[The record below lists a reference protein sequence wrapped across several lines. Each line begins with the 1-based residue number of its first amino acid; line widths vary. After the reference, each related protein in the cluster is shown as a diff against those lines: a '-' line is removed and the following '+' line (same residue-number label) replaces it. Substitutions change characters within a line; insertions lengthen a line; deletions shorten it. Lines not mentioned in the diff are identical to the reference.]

1 MEEANK
7 QLLIDELIKAWEDA
21 ASKEVRNMKAD
32 QHQLEECKPLT
43 CHQLDQRNESVVNVQ
58 PSKHLTNIVE
68 SNHSLI
74 FKELQMRWNN
84 GKEQSW
90 KAPQEI
96 KKSLTADQK
105 NDDRENENGKFIVQ
119 DNESEEM
126 VVDVPKMEVTKM
138 DQPQPLMGP
147 PIFQMTTMDVPEI
160 SIISPTPLSSIADI
174 EELECN
180 EHESDDQHLTILE
193 TVELL
198 PTKMTMIKS
207 LPNFD
212 ELVNFELELQGKVD
226 DNGFEGYEEMP
237 EENLKVDPIESFKK
251 QCNMKEDPHID
262 NGGFQKDITILETDQ
277 LLPTK
282 MKMIKYLPNFDQS
295 ASELEEEIDKNR
307 FEENIEA
314 SKESLQDFANS
325 EELIKFDA
333 LPEHQEDVIEHFAN
347 LEVVSEFKEK
357 NDENGFEENVEAS
370 KESLED
376 LTIPGELVKFEG
388 IDELHALPEYQED
401 GINSLN
407 FDQFANL
414 EVVSEFKE
422 KNDENG
428 FEENVEAS
436 KESLEDLTI
445 PGELVKFE
453 GIDELHAPP
462 EYQEDGINSLNFDQF
477 ANLEVASEF
486 KEKTDENEFEEI
498 EDNLEE
504 SLEDMA
510 NPEDCSIE
518 STKHKLQEESAID
531 KVFDDG
537 NQFHLTS
544 VKLEKLLPTKITM
557 IKCLPNF
564 DEFTTT
570 KIALE
575 LQENNDENELK
586 ESEDNLVKLEEFGH
600 FEGSDEH
607 DNIQECLLFEKEIDD
622 APPEKTEPALVA
634 EPDSELIEDSTIQA
648 NEQQPQA
655 DECSTESPKHET
667 HKYPGLRQSYNLLIQ
682 KLGWVALKLRSI
694 LQQLV
699 RIVKHVCYGSLAHAK
714 ILKRRRQDFMDQLSN
729 DQYVEN
735 ILKLGLTFTTGL
747 SLCVILVVFLPT
759 LILQICQWQQR

>member
-226 DNGFEGYEEMP
+226 DNGFEGYEEIP
-237 EENLKVDPIESFKK
+237 EENLKVDPTESFKK

-295 ASELEEEIDKNR
+295 ASELEEEIDKNG

-333 LPEHQEDVIEHFAN
+333 LPEYQEDVI
-347 LEVVSEFKEK
+347 
-357 NDENGFEENVEAS
+357 
-370 KESLED
+370 
-376 LTIPGELVKFEG
+376 
-388 IDELHALPEYQED
+388 
-401 GINSLN
+401 
-407 FDQFANL
+407 DQFANL

-445 PGELVKFE
+445 PGELVKSE
-453 GIDELHAPP
+453 AIDELHAPP

-544 VKLEKLLPTKITM
+544 VELEKLLPTKITM
-557 IKCLPNF
+557 IRCLPNF

-570 KIALE
+570 KTALE

-586 ESEDNLVKLEEFGH
+586 ESEDNLVKLEELGH

-634 EPDSELIEDSTIQA
+634 EPDSELIEDSSIQA
-648 NEQQPQA
+648 NYQQPQA

>member
-193 TVELL
+193 KVELL

-226 DNGFEGYEEMP
+226 DNGFEGYEEIP
-237 EENLKVDPIESFKK
+237 EENLKVDPTESFKK

-333 LPEHQEDVIEHFAN
+333 LPEHQEDVIE
-347 LEVVSEFKEK
+347 
-357 NDENGFEENVEAS
+357 
-370 KESLED
+370 
-376 LTIPGELVKFEG
+376 
-388 IDELHALPEYQED
+388 
-401 GINSLN
+401 
-407 FDQFANL
+407 QFANL

-531 KVFDDG
+531 NVFDDG

-557 IKCLPNF
+557 IRCLPNF

-570 KIALE
+570 KTALE

-634 EPDSELIEDSTIQA
+634 EPDSELIEDSSIQA
-648 NEQQPQA
+648 NDQQPQA

>member
-226 DNGFEGYEEMP
+226 DNGFEGYEEIP
-237 EENLKVDPIESFKK
+237 EENLKVDPTESFKK

-295 ASELEEEIDKNR
+295 ASELEEEIDKNG

-333 LPEHQEDVIEHFAN
+333 LPEHQEDVIE
-347 LEVVSEFKEK
+347 
-357 NDENGFEENVEAS
+357 
-370 KESLED
+370 
-376 LTIPGELVKFEG
+376 
-388 IDELHALPEYQED
+388 
-401 GINSLN
+401 
-407 FDQFANL
+407 QFANL

-498 EDNLEE
+498 EHNLEE

-557 IKCLPNF
+557 IRCLPNF

-570 KIALE
+570 KTALE

-586 ESEDNLVKLEEFGH
+586 ESEDNLVKLEELGH

-634 EPDSELIEDSTIQA
+634 EPDSELIEDSSIQA
-648 NEQQPQA
+648 NDQQPQA

>member
-226 DNGFEGYEEMP
+226 DNGFEGYEEIP
-237 EENLKVDPIESFKK
+237 EENLKVDPTESFKK

-295 ASELEEEIDKNR
+295 ASELEEEIDKNG

-333 LPEHQEDVIEHFAN
+333 LPEHQEDVIE
-347 LEVVSEFKEK
+347 
-357 NDENGFEENVEAS
+357 
-370 KESLED
+370 
-376 LTIPGELVKFEG
+376 
-388 IDELHALPEYQED
+388 
-401 GINSLN
+401 
-407 FDQFANL
+407 QFANL

-498 EDNLEE
+498 EHNLEE

-557 IKCLPNF
+557 IRCLPNF

-570 KIALE
+570 KTALE

-586 ESEDNLVKLEEFGH
+586 ESEDNLVKLEELGH

-634 EPDSELIEDSTIQA
+634 EPDSELIEDSSIQA
-648 NEQQPQA
+648 NDQQPQA

-682 KLGWVALKLRSI
+682 KLGWLALKLRSI

>member
-21 ASKEVRNMKAD
+21 ASKEVRNMKAN

-226 DNGFEGYEEMP
+226 DNGFEGYEEIP
-237 EENLKVDPIESFKK
+237 EENLKVDPTESFKN

-295 ASELEEEIDKNR
+295 ASELEEEIDKNG

-333 LPEHQEDVIEHFAN
+333 LPEHQEDVIEQFAN

-388 IDELHALPEYQED
+388 IDELHAL
-401 GINSLN
+401 
-407 FDQFANL
+407 
-414 EVVSEFKE
+414 
-422 KNDENG
+422 
-428 FEENVEAS
+428 
-436 KESLEDLTI
+436 
-445 PGELVKFE
+445 
-453 GIDELHAPP
+453 P

-544 VKLEKLLPTKITM
+544 VELEKLLPTKITM

-586 ESEDNLVKLEEFGH
+586 ESEDNLVKLEELGH

-634 EPDSELIEDSTIQA
+634 EPDSELIEDSSIQA
-648 NEQQPQA
+648 NDQQPQA

>member
-21 ASKEVRNMKAD
+21 ASKEVRNMKAN

-226 DNGFEGYEEMP
+226 DNGFEGYEEIP
-237 EENLKVDPIESFKK
+237 EENLKVDPTESFKN

-295 ASELEEEIDKNR
+295 ASELEEEIDKNG

-333 LPEHQEDVIEHFAN
+333 LPEHQEDVIE
-347 LEVVSEFKEK
+347 
-357 NDENGFEENVEAS
+357 
-370 KESLED
+370 
-376 LTIPGELVKFEG
+376 
-388 IDELHALPEYQED
+388 
-401 GINSLN
+401 
-407 FDQFANL
+407 QFANL

-544 VKLEKLLPTKITM
+544 VELEKLLPTKITM

-586 ESEDNLVKLEEFGH
+586 ESEDNLVKLEELGH

-634 EPDSELIEDSTIQA
+634 EPDSELIEDSSIQA
-648 NEQQPQA
+648 NDQQPQA

>member
-226 DNGFEGYEEMP
+226 DNGFEGYEEIP
-237 EENLKVDPIESFKK
+237 EENLKVDPTESFKN

-295 ASELEEEIDKNR
+295 ASELEEEIDKNG

-333 LPEHQEDVIEHFAN
+333 LPEHQEDVIE
-347 LEVVSEFKEK
+347 
-357 NDENGFEENVEAS
+357 
-370 KESLED
+370 
-376 LTIPGELVKFEG
+376 
-388 IDELHALPEYQED
+388 
-401 GINSLN
+401 
-407 FDQFANL
+407 QFANL

-436 KESLEDLTI
+436 KESLEDLTV

-462 EYQEDGINSLNFDQF
+462 EYQEDGINSLNFVQF

-544 VKLEKLLPTKITM
+544 VELEKLLPTKITM
-557 IKCLPNF
+557 IRCLPNF

-570 KIALE
+570 KTALE

-586 ESEDNLVKLEEFGH
+586 ESEDNLVKLEELGH

-634 EPDSELIEDSTIQA
+634 EPDSELIEDSSIQA